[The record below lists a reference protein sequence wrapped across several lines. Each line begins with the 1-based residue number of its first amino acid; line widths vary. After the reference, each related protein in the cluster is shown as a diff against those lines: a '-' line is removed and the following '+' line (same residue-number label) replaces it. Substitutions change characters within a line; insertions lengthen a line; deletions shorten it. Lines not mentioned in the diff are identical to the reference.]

1 MRGRMQAVMV
11 ASTLALISLLLPPIS
26 IVSSAAVAL
35 VTLRRGAYEGLFVL
49 LCSSAA
55 AATLGL
61 LLLGGYQFA
70 LLYGLVLW
78 LPVWIIS
85 MVLREGRHLT
95 LAVEIAV
102 LIGALGVVFF
112 YLYQDEPAAMWQALL
127 AQMVKPMI
135 EAPAETAVAN
145 IEQSLAV
152 FAHYMTGIVAA
163 GTVYGLL
170 FGLFLGRWW
179 QATLYNPGGFRQEY
193 LSLNTHPWL
202 AIASMV
208 VIVIAW
214 AGSGVVSEIAW
225 NITILLFVL
234 YTFIGAAVLHWI
246 LAGMKSGHFW
256 VPMFYL
262 TLLIIP
268 YAMLPVALIGL
279 SDAWLN
285 LRNKFSKQPDA

>member
-1 MRGRMQAVMV
+1 MV

-70 LLYGLVLW
+70 LIYGLVLW
-78 LPVWIIS
+78 LPVWVIS
-85 MVLREGRHLT
+85 MVLREGRYLT

-127 AQMVKPMI
+127 VQMVKPMI
-135 EAPAETAVAN
+135 EAPAETSITN

-163 GTVYGLL
+163 GTVYSLL

-202 AIASMV
+202 AIASMA

-214 AGSGVVSEIAW
+214 LGSGVVSEVAW

-234 YTFIGAAVLHWI
+234 YTFIGAAVLHRI
-246 LAGMKSGHFW
+246 LAGMKSGRFW

-262 TLLIIP
+262 TLLMIP
-268 YAMLPVALIGL
+268 HAMLPVALIGL

-285 LRNKFSKQPDA
+285 LRNKFSKQTNA